1 MSVRKRLRTKFVRFR
16 KKRGTREVERVK
28 RSLNSWFCSE
38 QIKELPRRKE
48 SKNGKLNDERASD
61 INNQPKHKLQIND
74 NRNTRGPVGRTDNN
88 HRTRSTAGRARER
101 NGITTDRV
109 CSWPLAVA
117 EQLGSLGYTVLGGR
131 LHCCYAELAGRSR
144 NCWRGE
150 CKPRNLREQNCWA
163 GRGPLRRS
171 HPQIDEK
178 AGHYRS
184 LFRRPSIAYSRRS
197 WALRSHG
204 RHRSRS
210 FPMS

>member
-1 MSVRKRLRTKFVRFR
+1 MARDSMIVAPTRSLTGTTQRKTSHLLKCSKACAMSSPINWNRRQWRMSSWMLWSRTHLNSAMSVRKRLRTKFVRFR

-28 RSLNSWFCSE
+28 RSLNSWFCSK
-38 QIKELPRRKE
+38 QKKELPRRKE

-117 EQLGSLGYTVLGGR
+117 EQLG
-131 LHCCYAELAGRSR
+131 
-144 NCWRGE
+144 
-150 CKPRNLREQNCWA
+150 
-163 GRGPLRRS
+163 
-171 HPQIDEK
+171 
-178 AGHYRS
+178 
-184 LFRRPSIAYSRRS
+184 
-197 WALRSHG
+197 
-204 RHRSRS
+204 
-210 FPMS
+210 